1 MPAPTPASAPP
12 PCARHAEVRGQSL
25 RLRFRAKSGVER
37 DMRLTDRAL
46 ARFVRKMQDLPGQ
59 HLFQYL
65 DERLRLPGRFGRR
78 QRLAARGDR
87 RGLHRQAFPHL
98 ACERAGLCRTRS
110 CAGRRAARPAR
121 ACV

>member
-1 MPAPTPASAPP
+1 MPAPTPAPP

-65 DERLRLPGRFGRR
+65 DESGCACPVDSADVNAWLRAVTGAAFTAKHFRTWHASV
-78 QRLAARGDR
+78 LAFAE
-87 RGLHRQAFPHL
+87 L
-98 ACERAGLCRTRS
+98 AHAPEDVPLKA
-110 CAGRRAARPAR
+110 PAR